1 MIQPR
6 KFFTRNLQSLFF
18 RVAIVGSLLVIFVAV
33 ACSSESDDKL
43 PVHDAADAEREVFVD
58 GLTSPR
64 GLIMDSEGNLL
75 IAEVG
80 GGRLLKV
87 TPAGELQEIATKLPH
102 ALNTGPENA
111 YRAGPSAISLLD
123 GETYFITGEF
133 RGSFSSRMF
142 VLTDEPGFEPVTDA
156 IDPYAPLSNR
166 FSNPYDIVDAPE
178 VGGWVVAEPG
188 GNSLLAVDRDG
199 TVRDYIVFENFEVP
213 DVELPIETVPTGITR
228 GPDGALYVGIL
239 TGWPHPK
246 GAASVWRVE
255 DLNNDGDAMDE
266 GEATEYVTGL
276 TAVTDVIFGTD
287 GTLYIAEYSLDTQ
300 TVFSSTD
307 YSESSAAHPG
317 RVLAWKDG
325 ELGVFVSSAVSPT
338 GLWATDSTLYI
349 SEEYAGKVTKQ
360 PIN

>member
-1 MIQPR
+1 
-6 KFFTRNLQSLFF
+6 
-18 RVAIVGSLLVIFVAV
+18 V

-43 PVHDAADAEREVFVD
+43 PVHEAANDDREVVVD

-64 GLIMDSEGNLL
+64 GLIMDSDGNLL

-102 ALNTGPENA
+102 ALNTGPDNA

-142 VLTDEPGFEPVTDA
+142 VLTDEPGIEPVTDA
-156 IDPYAPLSNR
+156 IDPYSPLSN
-166 FSNPYDIVDAPE
+166 
-178 VGGWVVAEPG
+178 G

-199 TVRDYIVFENFEVP
+199 NVRDYIVFENFEVP

-239 TGWPHPK
+239 TGWPHPT
-246 GAASVWRVE
+246 GAATVWRVE

-300 TVFSSTD
+300 TVFSSSD
-307 YSESSAAHPG
+307 YSQSSAAHPG
-317 RVLAWKDG
+317 RILAWKEG
-325 ELGVFVSSAVSPT
+325 ELSVFVASAVSPT